1 MYFALL
7 SFSLTVIMVMITKA
21 LRNYRHVLFRSLS
34 TVFSNILCL
43 KTACSAIRNKRCVE
57 IIYMRRVNNATVF
70 FF

>member
-34 TVFSNILCL
+34 TVFSNILYL
-43 KTACSAIRNKRCVE
+43 KKACSGRRNKRKNL
-57 IIYMRRVNNATVF
+57 IHMRFVNNATVF